1 MGTFLR
7 SNVGILFSSSHS
19 LLPLP
24 YTTTINKPGLDI
36 PSLNT
41 YSSVPMKTIHKGNV
55 NLWIRTSAPGSV
67 SLTYATIEPR
77 WLYSGQSI
85 LTFTLY
91 ISTQTRLSLPILHF
105 PSFSL
110 SLSSTPVLISPW
122 RMFQDWSIIKGC
134 SLMAERFRKALMR
147 WPQDDIALSH
157 WLAFC
162 RERQFLTDLHVPPF
176 LERVWV

>member
-1 MGTFLR
+1 MLVFSFLLL
-7 SNVGILFSSSHS
+7 IPSSPFPTPPQLINQGLIYLPSIPTALS
-19 LLPLP
+19 LWRP
-24 YTTTINKPGLDI
+24 YTKVMLTSELELLLQGQS
-36 PSLNT
+36 PSLM
-41 YSSVPMKTIHKGNV
+41 P
-55 NLWIRTSAPGSV
+55 
-67 SLTYATIEPR
+67 
-77 WLYSGQSI
+77 
-85 LTFTLY
+85 
-91 ISTQTRLSLPILHF
+91 RLSLGDYTRDKVFSPSLCTSVQRQDRHF
-105 PSFSL
+105 PSYISPPSL

-134 SLMAERFRKALMR
+134 SLMAERFRKALVR